1 VRVDEHTTTID
12 HVPVFYRSAGI
23 GSVAAETGSVAAET
37 GSVAAETGS
46 VVYLHDAITSSD
58 DWTAFLERSG
68 GIAPDLIGF
77 GRSGKGGHLDYS
89 PEGLTNFVLRLL
101 AELEVDRVKLVGHGW
116 GGALALL
123 AALKEPERVERIVLI
138 DAVPLLPGFAW
149 HGPARWWRR
158 PVIGELIMGSIS
170 KRQLRRQLR
179 KGSAAWTNEQLDA
192 IWEQFDQGTQRALL
206 RLHRAADERELAAFE
221 PRLRAMTAQT
231 LVVWGEHD
239 PWFSAKFAEA
249 YVSALPRATLERIP
263 EAGHW
268 PWLDQPRVIESVA
281 RFLASE

>member
-1 VRVDEHTTTID
+1 
-12 HVPVFYRSAGI
+12 VPVFYRSAGI

-101 AELEVDRVKLVGHGW
+101 PELEVNRVQLVGHGW

-123 AALKEPERVERIVLI
+123 VALREPERVERIVLI
-138 DAVPLLPGFAW
+138 DPVPLLPGFSW
-149 HGPARWWRR
+149 HRPARLWRR
-158 PVIGELIMGSIS
+158 PVIGELIMGSTS

-179 KGSAAWTNEQLDA
+179 TGSAAWTNGQLDA
-192 IWEQFDQGTQRALL
+192 IWEQFDHGTQRALL

-221 PRLRAMTAQT
+221 PRLRSITAET

-239 PWFSAKFAEA
+239 PWFSAKFADA

-263 EAGHW
+263 AAGHW

-281 RFLASE
+281 GFLANE